1 MANAKERNNTA
12 FESKTANDNKI
23 IIVNQFHKQAI

>member
-23 IIVNQFHKQAI
+23 IIVN